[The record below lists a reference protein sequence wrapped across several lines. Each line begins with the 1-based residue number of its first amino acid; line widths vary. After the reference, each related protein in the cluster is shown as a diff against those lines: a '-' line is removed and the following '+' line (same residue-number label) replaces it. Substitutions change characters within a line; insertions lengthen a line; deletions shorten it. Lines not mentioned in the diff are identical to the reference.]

1 MIVDPNE
8 SRWTAFL
15 RNSDGKIPCWK
26 KILLVVLAVHLVFT
40 VLDACVFHG
49 PFAGQLIDAT
59 GPGKLFVGNTEYRI
73 RPRQNEIVM
82 TWTESV
88 IRNRSQLGKGKG
100 EKHSRTI
107 PLDPMPPEFARCY
120 VDVTIDQN
128 APPMTPE
135 MHFNSDEIAPMPY
148 FGEGNVI
155 GTDPEVATG
164 QLPTRLPPD
173 MVFHLRVRPEDVSA
187 LSGEFVLTYSRYSHP
202 TMMFPY
208 SKANSGR
215 RAMLMTAN
223 GIDPYPYYNEIC
235 WEAEARPHKMPSRV
249 GGMLLRIVLMP
260 FATVPDYVMLIGYI
274 FFLSRWA
281 AAFK

>member
-8 SRWTAFL
+8 SRWTRFL

-26 KILLVVLAVHLVFT
+26 IILLIVLAVHLVFT

-49 PFAGQLIDAT
+49 PFAGWLIEAT

-88 IRNRSQLGKGKG
+88 IRNRSHWGM

-120 VDVTIDQN
+120 VEITVDPN
-128 APPMTPE
+128 APPMIPG
-135 MHFNSDEIAPMPY
+135 MHFNSDEIAPMP
-148 FGEGNVI
+148 FFMEENVI
-155 GTDPEVATG
+155 GTDPEVAPG
-164 QLPTRLPPD
+164 QRPTRLPQD
-173 MVFHLRVRPEDVSA
+173 MVFHLRVRPEDVPS
-187 LSGEFVLTYSRYSHP
+187 LSREFVLNIDRYSSP
-202 TMMFPY
+202 SMTMMFPY
-208 SKANSGR
+208 SGTHDGR
-215 RAMLMTAN
+215 RAMLMTT
-223 GIDPYPYYNEIC
+223 DSLMPYYDEIKLD
-235 WEAEARPHKMPSRV
+235 AQSRPHKMPSRI

-260 FATVPDYVMLIGYI
+260 FATIPDYVMLIAYI
-274 FFLSRWA
+274 CFLSWWA